1 MDQLPLW
8 LSTLPKE
15 MQGSLMTIAGGAIT
29 ALFGGIGWLA
39 KTWNDRSKE
48 RIKRQMEMRREVF
61 LPAAESI
68 VEAMGFAGGL
78 ATDMRPDTEIQAEF
92 MKLARKVAPLQ
103 VVGSDATMH
112 ASGEFG
118 AKFTAFFMAA
128 MALRLQVRHART
140 NEHFAPN
147 PAEKAKW
154 SQEAATYS
162 DQPLADLLKE
172 HIKPVQL
179 AHGELM
185 LAMRKELGLKTN
197 RRKYLKTLDSVEKQ
211 IMGSYDDIRGKIFQ
225 NAQPDPHSVHER
237 RATKTAN
244 P

>member
-8 LSTLPKE
+8 LSALPKE

-78 ATDMRPDTEIQAEF
+78 ATDMRPDTEIQTEF
-92 MKLARKVAPLQ
+92 IKLARKVAPLQ

-112 ASGEFG
+112 ASAQFG

-128 MALRLQVRHART
+128 MALRQQVRQAHI

-154 SQEAATYS
+154 SGSGCEVFRSASCRPAQGAPQARPACPRRTHAGDAKRTRFEDEQEEI
-162 DQPLADLLKE
+162 P
-172 HIKPVQL
+172 
-179 AHGELM
+179 
-185 LAMRKELGLKTN
+185 RNLGQ
-197 RRKYLKTLDSVEKQ
+197 R
-211 IMGSYDDIRGKIFQ
+211 
-225 NAQPDPHSVHER
+225 
-237 RATKTAN
+237 
-244 P
+244 